1 MNIQSLGSPVA
12 SRLEERTLP
21 ALEQQ
26 NAQPANTVKSAVKS
40 ADAAA
45 DAASAAPRAQPSRE
59 QVDDAVRKI
68 NEGMAATLQSL
79 EFAIDD
85 DSKEIVVKIIDQ
97 GTREVVR
104 QIPSVEALEIA
115 RSIDKMRGL
124 LISQTA

>member
-12 SRLEERTLP
+12 SRLEERTLAP
-21 ALEQQ
+21 TEQQ
-26 NAQPANTVKSAVKS
+26 KAEPAK
-40 ADAAA
+40 AAKPA
-45 DAASAAPRAQPSRE
+45 EAPGTPPASREQPSRE

-115 RSIDKMRGL
+115 KSIDKMRGL

>member
-26 NAQPANTVKSAVKS
+26 TAQAARPAAAGKAAEAK
-40 ADAAA
+40 DAAA
-45 DAASAAPRAQPSRE
+45 PSRE
-59 QVDDAVRKI
+59 QVGDAVKKI
-68 NEGMAATLQSL
+68 NEGMRASSQSL
-79 EFAIDD
+79 EFAIDE

-115 RSIDKMRGL
+115 KSIDKMRGL

>member
-12 SRLEERTLP
+12 SRLEERSLP

-26 NAQPANTVKSAVKS
+26 NAQPAK
-40 ADAAA
+40 AAQPPG
-45 DAASAAPRAQPSRE
+45 APEAAQPSRE
-59 QVDDAVRKI
+59 ELTDAVRKI
-68 NEGMAATLQSL
+68 NEGMKSSAQSL

-85 DSKEIVVKIIDQ
+85 ESKEIVVKIIDQ
-97 GTREVVR
+97 HTREVVR

-115 RSIDKMRGL
+115 KSIDKMRGL

>member
-26 NAQPANTVKSAVKS
+26 NAQPAKAQ
-40 ADAAA
+40 APALE
-45 DAASAAPRAQPSRE
+45 AAPPSRE
-59 QVDDAVRKI
+59 QVTEAVKKI
-68 NEGMAATLQSL
+68 NDSMSASSQSL
-79 EFAIDD
+79 EFAIDE

-115 RSIDKMRGL
+115 KSIDKMRGL

>member
-12 SRLEERTLP
+12 PRLEERTLP

-26 NAQPANTVKSAVKS
+26 PTQAARAVKS
-40 ADAAA
+40 AEAQDAGALAA
-45 DAASAAPRAQPSRE
+45 PSRE
-59 QVDDAVRKI
+59 QVGDAVKKI
-68 NEGMAATLQSL
+68 NEGMRASSQSL
-79 EFAIDD
+79 EFAIDE

-97 GTREVVR
+97 STREVVR

-115 RSIDKMRGL
+115 KSIDKMRGL

>member
-12 SRLEERTLP
+12 QRLEERPL
-21 ALEQQ
+21 ALDQQ
-26 NAQPANTVKSAVKS
+26 KAGAVKGAGAAGS
-40 ADAAA
+40 AGAVKGFDAA
-45 DAASAAPRAQPSRE
+45 PPSRE
-59 QVDDAVRKI
+59 QVDDAVKKI
-68 NEGMAATLQSL
+68 NEGMAASSQSL

-115 RSIDKMRGL
+115 KSIDKMRGL

>member
-12 SRLEERTLP
+12 ARLEERTLP
-21 ALEQQ
+21 AIEQK
-26 NAQPANTVKSAVKS
+26 NAQPANTVKAAD
-40 ADAAA
+40 ADAAGA
-45 DAASAAPRAQPSRE
+45 VTPAREQPSRE

-85 DSKEIVVKIIDQ
+85 ESKEIVVKIIDQ

>member
-26 NAQPANTVKSAVKS
+26 NAQPAKAVKS
-40 ADAAA
+40 ADAADA
-45 DAASAAPRAQPSRE
+45 AASAAPRAQPSRE

-85 DSKEIVVKIIDQ
+85 ESKEIVVKIIDQ

>member
-12 SRLEERTLP
+12 SRLEERLP
-21 ALEQQ
+21 APIEQTK
-26 NAQPANTVKSAVKS
+26 ADPAKAVK
-40 ADAAA
+40 AA
-45 DAASAAPRAQPSRE
+45 DDPSASQQAREQPTRE

-85 DSKEIVVKIIDQ
+85 ESKEIVVKIIDQ

-115 RSIDKMRGL
+115 KSIDKMRGL

>member
-21 ALEQQ
+21 AIEQQ
-26 NAQPANTVKSAVKS
+26 NAQPAKAVNP
-40 ADAAA
+40 AEARDAAA
-45 DAASAAPRAQPSRE
+45 LAREQPTRE

>member
-12 SRLEERTLP
+12 PRLEERALP

-26 NAQPANTVKSAVKS
+26 KAQPAKAVKS
-40 ADAAA
+40 AEAPEAAQ
-45 DAASAAPRAQPSRE
+45 SAREQPTRE
-59 QVDDAVRKI
+59 QVDLAVRKI

-115 RSIDKMRGL
+115 KSIDKMRGL

>member
-21 ALEQQ
+21 ALDQQ
-26 NAQPANTVKSAVKS
+26 KAQPAKAAKS
-40 ADAAA
+40 ADAAEG
-45 DAASAAPRAQPSRE
+45 APPSRE
-59 QVDDAVRKI
+59 QVSDAVRKI
-68 NEGMAATLQSL
+68 NEGMAASSQSL

-115 RSIDKMRGL
+115 KSIDKMRGL

>member
-12 SRLEERTLP
+12 PRLEERLTP
-21 ALEQQ
+21 APEQQ
-26 NAQPANTVKSAVKS
+26 SVQSAKPAASVKATEAQE
-40 ADAAA
+40 AAA
-45 DAASAAPRAQPSRE
+45 PSRE
-59 QVDDAVRKI
+59 QVGDAVKKI
-68 NEGMAATLQSL
+68 NEGMRASSQSL
-79 EFAIDD
+79 EFAIDE

-115 RSIDKMRGL
+115 KSLDKMRGL

>member
-12 SRLEERTLP
+12 PRLEERALP
-21 ALEQQ
+21 ALDQQ
-26 NAQPANTVKSAVKS
+26 AAQPVKARTAEGIDSA
-40 ADAAA
+40 
-45 DAASAAPRAQPSRE
+45 PPSRE
-59 QVDDAVRKI
+59 QLNDAVKKI
-68 NEGMAATLQSL
+68 NEGMAASSQSL

-97 GTREVVR
+97 NTREVVR

-115 RSIDKMRGL
+115 KSIDKMRGL

>member
-1 MNIQSLGSPVA
+1 MNIQSLGSSVA
-12 SRLEERTLP
+12 PRLEERSLP

-26 NAQPANTVKSAVKS
+26 NVQPAKTRPAEAKE
-40 ADAAA
+40 
-45 DAASAAPRAQPSRE
+45 AAPPSRE
-59 QVDDAVRKI
+59 QVTDAVKKI
-68 NEGMAATLQSL
+68 NEGMQASSQSL
-79 EFAIDD
+79 EFAIDE

-115 RSIDKMRGL
+115 KSIDKMRGL

>member
-12 SRLEERTLP
+12 TRLEERTVP

-26 NAQPANTVKSAVKS
+26 NAQPAKAAKPADEQDATPPTREELNEAVC
-40 ADAAA
+40 
-45 DAASAAPRAQPSRE
+45 
-59 QVDDAVRKI
+59 KI
-68 NEGMAATLQSL
+68 NEGMKASSQSL
-79 EFAIDD
+79 EFAIDE

-97 GTREVVR
+97 HTREVVR

-115 RSIDKMRGL
+115 KSIDKMRGL

>member
-21 ALEQQ
+21 AVEQQ
-26 NAQPANTVKSAVKS
+26 NVQSARGATSAV
-40 ADAAA
+40 APDAVQ
-45 DAASAAPRAQPSRE
+45 PVREQPSRE
-59 QVDDAVRKI
+59 QVSDAVKKI
-68 NEGMAATLQSL
+68 NEGMAASAQSL
-79 EFAIDD
+79 EFAIDEE
-85 DSKEIVVKIIDQ
+85 SKEIVVKIIDQ

-115 RSIDKMRGL
+115 KSIDKMRGL

>member
-12 SRLEERTLP
+12 PRLEERTLP
-21 ALEQQ
+21 ALDQQ
-26 NAQPANTVKSAVKS
+26 NTQPAKTATSKTAEVQEAT
-40 ADAAA
+40 
-45 DAASAAPRAQPSRE
+45 PPSRE
-59 QVDDAVRKI
+59 QVDDAVQKI
-68 NEGMAATLQSL
+68 NEGMRASSQSL
-79 EFAIDD
+79 EFAIDE

-115 RSIDKMRGL
+115 KSIDKMRGL

>member
-1 MNIQSLGSPVA
+1 MNIQSLGAPVA
-12 SRLEERTLP
+12 SRLDERTLP
-21 ALEQQ
+21 ALEQKTP
-26 NAQPANTVKSAVKS
+26 QPAIAAKSAEAVE
-40 ADAAA
+40 AAE
-45 DAASAAPRAQPSRE
+45 SMREKPSRE
-59 QVDDAVRKI
+59 QVDLAVRKI
-68 NEGMAATLQSL
+68 NEGMKATLQSL

>member
-12 SRLEERTLP
+12 ARLEERTLP
-21 ALEQQ
+21 ALDQQ
-26 NAQPANTVKSAVKS
+26 NTQPARTAKAPE
-40 ADAAA
+40 AQE
-45 DAASAAPRAQPSRE
+45 AAPPSRE
-59 QVDDAVRKI
+59 QVTDAVRKI
-68 NEGMAATLQSL
+68 NDSMQASAQSL
-79 EFAIDD
+79 EFAIDE

-115 RSIDKMRGL
+115 KSIDKMRGL